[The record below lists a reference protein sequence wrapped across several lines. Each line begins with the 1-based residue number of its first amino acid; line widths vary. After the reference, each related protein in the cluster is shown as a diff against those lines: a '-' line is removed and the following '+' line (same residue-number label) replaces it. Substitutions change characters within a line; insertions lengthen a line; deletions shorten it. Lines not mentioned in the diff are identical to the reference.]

1 MEALIKAWG
10 GEEILIRHDQPTGA
24 WFVIAIHSTRLGPAT
39 GGTRMKH
46 YPDLD
51 AAISDAMRLARGM
64 TYKFAV
70 TEWSRGGGKAV
81 IALPEPFDATLR
93 VDMLRRYGRLIY
105 QLGGLYETGPDVG
118 TSPADMD
125 VIAETGAPYVFC
137 RTPERGGAGDSS
149 PPTAAGVHSGIR
161 VVCDRLFGTRSLEG
175 RRILVQGAGSVGS
188 RLTNLLLADGAQV
201 LLAEVDS
208 TRAAPLVNLPGV
220 TPIDAA
226 KALETTCD
234 VFAPCA
240 LGGVL
245 SPSTIEGLK
254 CRAVAGAANNQLG
267 ESDDA
272 SRLRDRGILYA
283 PDYIINIGGALA
295 IPGIEKLGWSAA
307 EAERRVRETVESTL
321 VRVFDFAEAEGVTTE
336 EAARRIATT
345 RLDQEG
351 GSRPQEDGNEIAT

>member
-1 MEALIKAWG
+1 
-10 GEEILIRHDQPTGA
+10 
-24 WFVIAIHSTRLGPAT
+24 
-39 GGTRMKH
+39 
-46 YPDLD
+46 
-51 AAISDAMRLARGM
+51 M

-81 IALPEPFDATLR
+81 IALPEPFDPALR

-125 VIAETGAPYVFC
+125 VIAETGSPYVFC
-137 RTPERGGAGDSS
+137 RTPEKGGSGDSS
-149 PPTAAGVHSGIR
+149 PPTSAGVHSGIR
-161 VVCDRLFGTRSLEG
+161 VVCDRLFGIRSLEG

-188 RLTNLLLADGAQV
+188 RLAKLVLADGAQV

-208 TRAAPLVNLPGV
+208 ARAASVLDFPGGV
-220 TPIDAA
+220 TRIDPAR
-226 KALETTCD
+226 ALETPCD

-240 LGGVL
+240 QGGVL
-245 SPSTIEGLK
+245 SESTIGLLE

-267 ESDDA
+267 QSDDA
-272 SRLRDRGILYA
+272 IRLRDRGILYA

-307 EAERRVRETVESTL
+307 KAERRVRATVEATL
-321 VRVFDFAEAEGVTTE
+321 VCVFDLADAEGLTTE
-336 EAARRIATT
+336 AAARRIATN
-345 RLDQEG
+345 RLQQPVAEC
-351 GSRPQEDGNEIAT
+351 

>member
-1 MEALIKAWG
+1 MEALIRTWD

-24 WFVIAIHSTRLGPAT
+24 CFIIAIHSTRLGPAT

-51 AAISDAMRLARGM
+51 TAITDAMRLARGM

-70 TEWSRGGGKAV
+70 TDWARGGGKAV
-81 IALPEPFDATLR
+81 IALPEPFDPALR
-93 VDMLRRYGRLIY
+93 VDMLRRYGQLIY

-125 VIAETGAPYVFC
+125 VVAETGAPYVFC
-137 RTPERGGAGDSS
+137 RTLEKGGAGDSS

-188 RLTNLLLADGAQV
+188 RLAKLVLADGAQV
-201 LLAEVDS
+201 LLAEIDS
-208 TRAAPLVNLPGV
+208 ARAASVLDLPGV
-220 TPIDAA
+220 TRIDPAR
-226 KALETTCD
+226 ALETSCD

-245 SPSTIEGLK
+245 SESTIGLLE
-254 CRAVAGAANNQLG
+254 CRAVAGAANNQLA

-272 SRLRDRGILYA
+272 LRLRDRGILYA

-295 IPGIEKLGWSAA
+295 IPGIERLGWSSA
-307 EAERRVRETVESTL
+307 EAERQVRETVEATL
-321 VRVFDFAEAEGVTTE
+321 ARVFDLADAEGLTTG

-345 RLDQEG
+345 RLE
-351 GSRPQEDGNEIAT
+351 SRPAIGKFPSSERR

>member
-1 MEALIKAWG
+1 MEALIRAWD

-24 WFVIAIHSTRLGPAT
+24 WFIIAIHSTCLGPAT

-46 YPDLD
+46 YPDLN
-51 AAISDAMRLARGM
+51 AAITDALRLARGM

-81 IALPEPFDATLR
+81 IALPEPFDPVLR
-93 VDMLRRYGRLIY
+93 LDMLRRYGRLIY

-137 RTPERGGAGDSS
+137 RTPEKGGAGDSS
-149 PPTAAGVHSGIR
+149 PATAAGVHSGIR
-161 VVCDRLFGTRSLEG
+161 IVCDRLFGTRSLEG

-188 RLTNLLLADGAQV
+188 RLTKLLLADGAQV

-208 TRAAPLVNLPGV
+208 ARAASLLDLPGV
-220 TPIDAA
+220 TRIDAA
-226 KALETTCD
+226 KALKTPCD

-240 LGGVL
+240 LGRVL
-245 SPSTIEGLK
+245 RESTIRGLE
-254 CRAVAGAANNQLG
+254 CGAVAGAANNQLG

-272 SRLRDRGILYA
+272 TRLRDRGILYA
-283 PDYIINIGGALA
+283 PDYIINMGGALA

-307 EAERRVRETVESTL
+307 EAEHRVRETVEATL
-321 VRVFDFAEAEGVTTE
+321 VRVFDLVDAEGLTTE
-336 EAARRIATT
+336 EAARRMATT
-345 RLDQEG
+345 RLEQSSTGKFPSREG
-351 GSRPQEDGNEIAT
+351 R